1 MTYQEQETLK
11 EIIKTLKYKAKPRYN
26 PSPDGS
32 RERYYE
38 GESNAYN
45 DCADILEKYLKMNGY
60 ITWHPGT
67 EKPVIYKDQLTGNKL
82 NTFALCILWYDGWN
96 EELCKVTEDGK
107 FESMTGSET
116 YDSDFFEFWAYT
128 SDIIPYS
135 LYEKIIGYKELC
147 EEMHLD
153 EDDKPKL
160 FYIPGDPDKADK
172 IREAFEKLGCE
183 KVDAFSFTD
192 KNRIFYTYKSE
203 NKCDKTLYLNAGNYW
218 ILDDILPQHPYYRKL
233 II

>member
-1 MTYQEQETLK
+1 MT
-11 EIIKTLKYKAKPRYN
+11 
-26 PSPDGS
+26 S
-32 RERYYE
+32 
-38 GESNAYN
+38 
-45 DCADILEKYLKMNGY
+45 
-60 ITWHPGT
+60 
-67 EKPVIYKDQLTGNKL
+67 
-82 NTFALCILWYDGWN
+82 
-96 EELCKVTEDGK
+96 
-107 FESMTGSET
+107 SET

-153 EDDKPKL
+153 EDDKPEL
-160 FYIPGDPDKADK
+160 FYIPGDPDNADK

-192 KNRIFYTYKSE
+192 KNRIFFTYKSE
-203 NKCDKTLYLNAGNYW
+203 NIFDKKLYLEAGNYW
-218 ILDDILPQHPYYRKL
+218 ILNNILPQHPYYRKL